1 MVHQRMVDGFAD
13 DHELSEATQGLLEAG
28 KGLIDIID
36 GERSDRANAILE
48 WVRAVADLREE
59 VFKQI
64 EQERI
69 GT

>member
-13 DHELSEATQGLLEAG
+13 DYELSEATQGLLEAG